1 MVLDR
6 KLVILAP
13 GAQPARD
20 FVLCSSLRVRVVT
33 ILVRN
38 ANAPE
43 ALGQPVRWHHAL
55 HCARQRDVFVWVS
68 GGPLLE
74 RCRVRVGAN
83 VSVGLWLRHGD
94 EWAPGRVVVHL
105 LHLTI
110 VSASALLQPRK
121 RFRSQMH
128 AKLLPWNNSRVVL

>member
-1 MVLDR
+1 M
-6 KLVILAP
+6 
-13 GAQPARD
+13 
-20 FVLCSSLRVRVVT
+20 LCGSSFRVRVVT
-33 ILVRN
+33 VLVGN

-43 ALGQPVRWHHAL
+43 APGQPVRWHHAL
-55 HCARQRDVFVWVS
+55 HCSCQREVFVWVS

-74 RCRVRVGAN
+74 RCSVRVGAN
-83 VSVGLWLRHGD
+83 VSVGLRLRHGD

-110 VSASALLQPRK
+110 VPASTLLQLRK

-128 AKLLPWNNSRVVL
+128 AKLLSWNNSRVVL